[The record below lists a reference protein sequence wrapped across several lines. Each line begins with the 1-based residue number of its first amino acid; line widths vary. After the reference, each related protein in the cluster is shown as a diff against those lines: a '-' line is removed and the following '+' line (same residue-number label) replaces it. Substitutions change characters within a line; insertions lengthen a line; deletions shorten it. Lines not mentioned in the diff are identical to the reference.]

1 MKAVSLI
8 APADMWA
15 RHGLRHPLGDDF
27 SGGQDLIPQVL
38 DEETVLSSTRDVP
51 LSLLKEG
58 MLTGTADDVIDQ
70 VADWRDQGLRYPVL
84 CNVSALQPSFRRGL
98 AASIPFTRILRGVRR
113 L

>member
-1 MKAVSLI
+1 MKAVSLN
-8 APADMWA
+8 APADMGA

-58 MLTGTADDVIDQ
+58 MLTG
-70 VADWRDQGLRYPVL
+70 
-84 CNVSALQPSFRRGL
+84 ALPMM
-98 AASIPFTRILRGVRR
+98 
-113 L
+113 